1 MKGEK
6 NCMQKNINEEFLK
19 NRMEEIKKEKD
30 ENSKYLSLKNG
41 ENIVKIDL
49 GFLPEKVNGKFG
61 TRYVYTTCI
70 KKGERQL
77 FLSASPMLDGLII
90 KALSEGINPFTLI
103 KVGEGKNTRYAIK
116 EIEEIKNE

>member
-1 MKGEK
+1 
-6 NCMQKNINEEFLK
+6 MQKNINEEFLK

-41 ENIVKIDL
+41 ENIIKIDL

-90 KALSEGINPFTLI
+90 KALSEGINPFILI
-103 KVGEGKNTRYAIK
+103 KLGEGKNTRYAIK
-116 EIEEIKNE
+116 ETQENKNE